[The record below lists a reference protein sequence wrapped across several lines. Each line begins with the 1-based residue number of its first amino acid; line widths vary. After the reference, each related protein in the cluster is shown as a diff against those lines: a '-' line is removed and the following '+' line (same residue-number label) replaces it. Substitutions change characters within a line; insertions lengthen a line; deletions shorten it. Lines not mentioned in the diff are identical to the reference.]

1 MLIGLKAQQK
11 AGNQDT
17 GGIPGYLYA
26 ENIRTLEVDSGWQS
40 FKFGNYSQEVSD
52 KFKFTLDKRA
62 YVWVTDAYCKG
73 DSFLVFDKQRLV
85 GETLDIEE
93 DGCKTNATDPSD
105 AIQNGGFGH
114 LQLNLTKGFHLLSFL
129 VKNSPFLAGQG
140 FVRIDSEYKIPGQ
153 YYPPPDLAV
162 TTTANPG
169 IEPTIDPILSLRC
182 PITRSN
188 LFVFDLPRSFHQ
200 GADIC
205 KALGLRHAKI
215 NSVNVIDAIG
225 LAYDC
230 LGDDRELWFGEYMI
244 SRKFKYYMMRTGF
257 KRGQG
262 KIFGNPNT
270 EERVAFMCE
279 TKPRP
284 GFESIDYL

>member
-1 MLIGLKAQQK
+1 
-11 AGNQDT
+11 
-17 GGIPGYLYA
+17 
-26 ENIRTLEVDSGWQS
+26 
-40 FKFGNYSQEVSD
+40 
-52 KFKFTLDKRA
+52 
-62 YVWVTDAYCKG
+62 
-73 DSFLVFDKQRLV
+73 
-85 GETLDIEE
+85 
-93 DGCKTNATDPSD
+93 
-105 AIQNGGFGH
+105 
-114 LQLNLTKGFHLLSFL
+114 
-129 VKNSPFLAGQG
+129 
-140 FVRIDSEYKIPGQ
+140 
-153 YYPPPDLAV
+153 
-162 TTTANPG
+162 
-169 IEPTIDPILSLRC
+169 
-182 PITRSN
+182 
-188 LFVFDLPRSFHQ
+188 
-200 GADIC
+200 
-205 KALGLRHAKI
+205 LRHAKI